1 MMNQK
6 IYLRQAWTLMKQNRL
21 YSAIYIVGTGLSVAL
36 MMVVFLIY
44 YIKFAPIY
52 PEYNRNK
59 TLVMKGISVE
69 MKDGMSA
76 NSLSYHIGHDIIP
89 NMKYVKDVA
98 MVHSGSD
105 YINDKLIVMPRGKE
119 NITVAPLYVNDG
131 FWRVFTF
138 DFISGRPFTAADE
151 RAQRNKAVIS
161 ESLAKKVFGS
171 ADAAGRY
178 LENNGRR
185 YEVAGVVKDVSA
197 ATPATYADIW
207 MVIPKSEGAE
217 SDNVSIYA
225 NGLDVGKLKIMGS
238 YYCYMTVKKDGE
250 QALLKNEITQYV
262 RKLSLLHRRDSVS
275 FNLEGQPD
283 TYAENSIRTFN
294 NTPIDYRAKMTDFL
308 VMMFALLFVPA
319 LNLCGMISSRMD
331 GRMSEMGIRKAFGAR
346 RKTLLG
352 QILSENM
359 VLTAIGALLG
369 LLMSYLILAAASDW
383 ILQIFD
389 TFGKDNHV
397 DITLEMLFNP
407 VIIGIAVAVC
417 FVLNLASAV
426 LPAMLS
432 LRHDII
438 SSINT
443 KR

>member
-69 MKDGMSA
+69 MKDGMTA

-238 YYCYMTVKKDGE
+238 YYCYMTVREDGE

-359 VLTAIGALLG
+359 VLTATGALLG

-426 LPAMLS
+426 LPAVLS

>member
-1 MMNQK
+1 
-6 IYLRQAWTLMKQNRL
+6 MKQNRL

-359 VLTAIGALLG
+359 VLTATGALLG
-369 LLMSYLILAAASDW
+369 LLISYVILAAASDW

>member
-1 MMNQK
+1 
-6 IYLRQAWTLMKQNRL
+6 MKQNRL

>member
-1 MMNQK
+1 
-6 IYLRQAWTLMKQNRL
+6 MKQNRL

-217 SDNVSIYA
+217 SDNVSIDA

>member
-1 MMNQK
+1 
-6 IYLRQAWTLMKQNRL
+6 
-21 YSAIYIVGTGLSVAL
+21 
-36 MMVVFLIY
+36 
-44 YIKFAPIY
+44 
-52 PEYNRNK
+52 
-59 TLVMKGISVE
+59 
-69 MKDGMSA
+69 
-76 NSLSYHIGHDIIP
+76 
-89 NMKYVKDVA
+89 
-98 MVHSGSD
+98 
-105 YINDKLIVMPRGKE
+105 
-119 NITVAPLYVNDG
+119 
-131 FWRVFTF
+131 
-138 DFISGRPFTAADE
+138 
-151 RAQRNKAVIS
+151 
-161 ESLAKKVFGS
+161 
-171 ADAAGRY
+171 
-178 LENNGRR
+178 
-185 YEVAGVVKDVSA
+185 
-197 ATPATYADIW
+197 
-207 MVIPKSEGAE
+207 
-217 SDNVSIYA
+217 
-225 NGLDVGKLKIMGS
+225 
-238 YYCYMTVKKDGE
+238 
-250 QALLKNEITQYV
+250 
-262 RKLSLLHRRDSVS
+262 
-275 FNLEGQPD
+275 
-283 TYAENSIRTFN
+283 
-294 NTPIDYRAKMTDFL
+294 
-308 VMMFALLFVPA
+308 
-319 LNLCGMISSRMD
+319 MISSRMD

>member
-217 SDNVSIYA
+217 SDNVSIDA

>member
-69 MKDGMSA
+69 MKDGMLA

-98 MVHSGSD
+98 MIHSGSD

-119 NITVAPLYVNDG
+119 NITVVPLYVNDG

-185 YEVAGVVKDVSA
+185 YEVTGVVKDVSA

-207 MVIPKSEGAE
+207 MVIPKSEGSE
-217 SDNVSIYA
+217 SDNVSIDA
-225 NGLDVGKLKIMGS
+225 NGLDVGKLKIMGN
-238 YYCYMTVKKDGE
+238 YYCYMTVKEDGE
-250 QALLKNEITQYV
+250 QALLKNEIMQYV

-275 FNLEGQPD
+275 FDLKGQPD

-294 NTPIDYRAKMTDFL
+294 NIPIDYKKKMTDFL